1 MKNFKKKDGITLIAL
16 VVTIVVLLILAGV
29 SIRLL
34 LGNNGLISKAEGAR
48 NAYKQDG
55 INTQTALDNLYGE
68 ALELLGEQDKVSV
81 GVKAIVNSTINGE
94 AASAT
99 NPIIPKGYIAIN
111 TSTTSWGDGSSSPT
125 TENINK
131 GLVITDSVDES
142 GNSNGNEWV
151 WVPVDSTT
159 LSGMYA
165 TASTPI
171 TLTGAWRISDS
182 ATLTDLR
189 KFTVNKYSKS
199 GIISGIT
206 RGLPNSTSCREPDI
220 VAGIYGMQ
228 YDAVKSNRTTAGFT
242 KIVDGETVTMTL
254 AEMAETMVDEY
265 EEMLASIE
273 KYKGFYIGRFEL
285 TANGEKSGKVMTNS
299 SWYRLYAKC
308 KELSAS
314 DEAVTRM
321 IWGNQWDVACNWIAN
336 YGDQKSITDSS
347 TWGNYSNYNDNY
359 TAEDEEYVSGA
370 GVKQVTGFS
379 DYWKANNIYDLAG
392 NCFEWT
398 QEANVDYARCYR
410 GGYWGQ
416 GGASG
421 PVGYRF
427 DTRTD
432 DSGNN
437 GLTTRATMV
446 VK

>member
-1 MKNFKKKDGITLIAL
+1 MKKTRQSGITLVAL

-29 SIRLL
+29 SISLV
-34 LGNNGLISKAEGAR
+34 LGNNGLISKAKEAR
-48 NAYKQDG
+48 NAYEQDG

-165 TASTPI
+165 TASKPI
-171 TLTGAWRISDS
+171 TLTGVWRISDS

-206 RGLPNSTSCREPDI
+206 RGLPNSTSYREPDL
-220 VAGIYGMQ
+220 VGGIYGMQ
-228 YDAVKSNRTTAGFT
+228 FDTVESNRKTAGFT

-254 AEMAETMVDEY
+254 AEMTKTMVDEY

-273 KYKGFYIGRFEL
+273 KYKGFYIGRYEL
-285 TANGEKSGKVMTNS
+285 TTNGEKSGKVMTNS

-314 DEAVTRM
+314 DKAVTRM

-392 NCFEWT
+392 NCWELT
-398 QEANVDYARCYR
+398 QEAYSDYSRVKR
-410 GGYWGQ
+410 GANFSNSGSSAPVSCRDGINPDAGGWG
-416 GGASG
+416 
-421 PVGYRF
+421 
-427 DTRTD
+427 D
-432 DSGNN
+432 
-437 GLTTRATMV
+437 LTSRAIIY